1 MTTNQTIDGVPR
13 ELLKTL
19 LMILEEKA
27 PYSHLPKYEWAE
39 KLRALLDAPAVSLT
53 DEGEKPAAQPQGEP
67 VAELQVAF
75 FEHGPMATI
84 NWFTPSAFEPGLTK
98 LYAEQPAPVA
108 LPSSAATPRLV
119 VTSDKSPRYE
129 RIAVPQSMCEA
140 CGDSKQIILARDDEG
155 VSMGP
160 CPHCRPKPPPA
171 GSDRVSMEGAMI
183 FCGGAPN
190 PITYTGNGAIVNLD
204 GYVLYAPGAE
214 PVAVVMPDLW
224 QPIETAPKDGTE
236 IILRKGDRVTS
247 GAWTEWSKAEAEFHG
262 STGAYLGQ
270 VEYDS
275 GSLWASWDGGFCDD
289 DHPTHWQPLPTVT
302 PQQ

>member
-1 MTTNQTIDGVPR
+1 MTNQTINGVPR
-13 ELLKTL
+13 GVLSDAFDELPDWNTP
-19 LMILEEKA
+19 A
-27 PYSHLPKYEWAE
+27 AT
-39 KLRALLDAPAVSLT
+39 KLRAMLDAERCTSCDGSGDLIDLIGEWRGYCVCPAGVALKN
-53 DEGEKPAAQPQGEP
+53 KPAAQPQSVP
-67 VAELQVAF
+67 VA
-75 FEHGPMATI
+75 GP
-84 NWFTPSAFEPGLTK
+84 NNSAPNVEFVGYGGLTPKGSAK
-98 LYAEQPAPVA
+98 LTYR
-108 LPSSAATPRLV
+108 AAV
-119 VTSDKSPRYE
+119 WC
-129 RIAVPQSMCEA
+129 QN
-140 CGDSKQIILARDDEG
+140 CGDSKTIILAHDDNG
-155 VSMGP
+155 MLIGP
-160 CPHCRPKPPPA
+160 CPHCLPKPPPA
-171 GSDRVSMEGAMI
+171 GSDRISMEGAMI

-247 GAWTEWSKAEAEFHG
+247 GAWTDWSKAEAEFHG